1 MVVTNGGE
9 VYAWGRTKNGRLGLG
24 MGETSVT
31 IPRKV
36 QMGDHD
42 GMAVAVEV
50 GYVHSLIVLATGQL
64 LVSGGVGVDD
74 GEDGAAEGDDGV
86 PNDGLPRLLDDPEVN
101 MWQRNKDIVEKKEQ
115 AKWQKYGKYETK
127 GRRAMMEEAKKWG
140 V

>member
-1 MVVTNGGE
+1 MT
-9 VYAWGRTKNGRLGLG
+9 
-24 MGETSVT
+24 ETSVT
-31 IPRKV
+31 QPRKV

-42 GMAVAVEV
+42 GTAVAVEA

-64 LVSGGVGVDD
+64 LVSGGVGVNDGADGAAAVGDD
-74 GEDGAAEGDDGV
+74 GE
-86 PNDGLPRLLDDPEVN
+86 PNDGLPRLMDDPDTN
-101 MWQRNKDIVEKKEQ
+101 IWQRNKEIVEKKEQ